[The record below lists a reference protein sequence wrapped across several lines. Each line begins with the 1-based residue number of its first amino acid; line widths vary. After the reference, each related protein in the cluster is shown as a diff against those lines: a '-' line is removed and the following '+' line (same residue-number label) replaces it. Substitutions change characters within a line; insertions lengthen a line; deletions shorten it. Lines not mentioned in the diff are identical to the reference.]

1 MKVKQFLDYYKKKGL
16 ILFLEEKFDS
26 NANKFK
32 SNFVAKLFLN
42 SSFKEIDLLENENIY
57 ENSDFS
63 PLELIAKEVVMELE
77 NWWKNKIDDFEVA
90 KDNLFEFDIIL
101 KTDDLKKVLYIER
114 MLKDI
119 LSENDLNIKEINKE
133 FVIYNILS
141 SFSVERLNL
150 ALESKNLK
158 LTKSNDENLFSINYY

>member
-1 MKVKQFLDYYKKKGL
+1 M
-16 ILFLEEKFDS
+16 
-26 NANKFK
+26 
-32 SNFVAKLFLN
+32 
-42 SSFKEIDLLENENIY
+42 
-57 ENSDFS
+57 
-63 PLELIAKEVVMELE
+63 ELIAKEVVMELE

-158 LTKSNDENLFSINYY
+158 LTKSNDENLFI

>member
-1 MKVKQFLDYYKKKGL
+1 MQINL
-16 ILFLEEKFDS
+16 
-26 NANKFK
+26 N